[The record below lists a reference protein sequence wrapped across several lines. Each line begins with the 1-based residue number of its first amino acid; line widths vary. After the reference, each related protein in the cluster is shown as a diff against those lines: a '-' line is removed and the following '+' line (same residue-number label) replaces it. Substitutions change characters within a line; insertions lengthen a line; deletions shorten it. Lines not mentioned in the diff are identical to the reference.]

1 VKRILVVEDDR
12 QIAASLEIRLEA
24 AGYNVLVAGDAV
36 QGASMGVKLRPDL
49 IVLDVSL
56 PAGNGLVLAE
66 HFKKMPETAG
76 RPIIAI
82 TASKAAGLRKKAM
95 SLDLAGFFEKPYDIE
110 ELLGVIHAAFDR
122 HDFMSRQSQPF
133 QATVTSATTPTALQ
147 SKRILI
153 VEDDAKLA
161 MALALRIKAAGYETI
176 LAFDALL
183 GLSNAVKLCPDLV
196 LLDISMPAG
205 NGLDLAQK
213 IQKTLTQPPP
223 IIFLTASKQEGL
235 REKALQVGAVGF
247 FEKPYEAE
255 DLMAAVHS
263 ALESAS
269 SAFAN

>member
-1 VKRILVVEDDR
+1 MKRILVVEDDR

-24 AGYNVLVAGDAV
+24 AGYNVFVAEDAV

-49 IVLDVSL
+49 IVLDISL

-76 RPIIAI
+76 KPIIAI
-82 TASKAAGLRKKAM
+82 TASKAAALRNKAM

-110 ELLGVIHAAFDR
+110 ELLGVIRVAFEK
-122 HDFMSRQSQPF
+122 HDFMSRQSLGSPRTPESTTRP
-133 QATVTSATTPTALQ
+133 TVLQ
-147 SKRILI
+147 SKKILI

-161 MALALRIKAAGYETI
+161 MALALRLKAAGYETV

-183 GLSNAVKLCPDLV
+183 GLSNAVKISPDLV

-205 NGLDLAQK
+205 NGLDLAHK
-213 IQKTLTQPPP
+213 IQKTLAQPPP
-223 IIFLTASKQEGL
+223 IIFLTASKQDGL
-235 REKALQVGAVGF
+235 RDKALQLGAVGF

-255 DLMAAVHS
+255 DLMAAVNTALETHS
-263 ALESAS
+263 A
-269 SAFAN
+269 AFAN